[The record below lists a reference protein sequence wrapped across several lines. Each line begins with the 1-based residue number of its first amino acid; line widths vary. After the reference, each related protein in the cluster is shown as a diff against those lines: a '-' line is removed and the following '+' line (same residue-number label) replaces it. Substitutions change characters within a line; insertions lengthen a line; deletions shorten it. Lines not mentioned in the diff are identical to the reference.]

1 MPQYAQGM
9 LEHIQNIV
17 EYTVSILECTL
28 RFLKYEQSVL
38 EYIQIINRGRCLGM
52 LWAYKNR
59 LDYTRI
65 YSEYNKEAIQ

>member
-28 RFLKYEQSVL
+28 RFLKAKVYPKCIGV
-38 EYIQIINRGRCLGM
+38 
-52 LWAYKNR
+52 
-59 LDYTRI
+59 
-65 YSEYNKEAIQ
+65 YSKVKFEGTA